1 MTLNKRSVVFTIIA
15 ALVLLA
21 GCARATPTPAAP
33 LPTRLPPLFV
43 DVLEM
48 QFHQP
53 AAALPDGPVS
63 GLIGLIGAAETGE
76 TQLTLCQLG
85 QAALACSS
93 HPVTLDGVPAGLVK
107 INGQA
112 AGGVLTVSQ
121 AEPLAWDQAAGQAA
135 AQAKLAAIA
144 EDLALYDWST
154 IAAPEYGES
163 SAWFHPDSERLKT
176 IPLELHAYDS
186 VNDLL
191 IWRGQGWELP
201 KQARTVYRFPV
212 LYIATDP
219 TGAAPAQAFITI
231 EGYTEEEP

>member
-1 MTLNKRSVVFTIIA
+1 MKPNQRSVLFTIIA
-15 ALVLLA
+15 AMVLLA
-21 GCARATPTPAAP
+21 GCSQATSTPAAP
-33 LPTRLPPLFV
+33 LPTRLPPPFI

-93 HPVTLDGVPAGLVK
+93 HPVTLDGAPAGLVK
-107 INGQA
+107 ISGQA
-112 AGGVLTVSQ
+112 SGGVLSVSQ
-121 AEPLAWDQAAGQAA
+121 VEPLAWDEAAGQAA
-135 AQAKLAAIA
+135 AQAKLTAIA

-154 IAAPEYGES
+154 IAAPEFGES
-163 SAWFHPDSERLKT
+163 SAWFHPDIERLKG

-201 KQARTVYRFPV
+201 QQARVVHRFPV

-219 TGAAPAQAFITI
+219 TGAAPAQAFVTI

>member
-1 MTLNKRSVVFTIIA
+1 MKPTKLPVMLIVLA
-15 ALVLLA
+15 AMVLLA
-21 GCARATPTPAAP
+21 GCSQASPTPAAP
-33 LPTRLPPLFV
+33 LPTRLPAPFV

-63 GLIGLIGAAETGE
+63 GLIGLYAASQAGGNE
-76 TQLTLCQLG
+76 LILCQLE
-85 QAALACSS
+85 QAALACSC
-93 HPVTLDGVPAGLVK
+93 HPMRLDGVPAGLVK

-112 AGGVLTVSQ
+112 SRGVLSVSQ
-121 AEPLAWDQAAGQAA
+121 AEPLAWDEAVGQAA

-144 EDLALYDWST
+144 EELTLYDWST
-154 IAAPEYGES
+154 IADTEYGES
-163 SAWFHPDSERLKT
+163 SAWFHPESERLKA

-186 VNDLL
+186 VNGLL
-191 IWRGQGWELP
+191 IWRGQGWEMP

-219 TGAAPAQAFITI
+219 TGATPAQAFITI
-231 EGYTEEEP
+231 EGYTEEES